1 MAYTTIDK
9 PDDYFNTITW
19 TGDGTTK
26 DITGVGFQPDLVW
39 AKKRSAAS
47 YHAWCDVVRGGT
59 KTIFSNA
66 NIAEETSAV
75 DWILSFA
82 SDGFGVNSAGNLNQS
97 SATYVAWNWLANNTS
112 GSSNTDGSIT
122 STVSANTTS
131 GFSIVS
137 YSGNSIAGSTVGH
150 GLGVAPKVIIEKTRT
165 LSQNWRVY
173 TSVLGSNKRLILDQ
187 TNASEDGGFMNST
200 DPTSSVFYLG
210 SDDAYNASGQTHI
223 AYCFAEKKGF
233 SKIGSY
239 TGNFNSNGPFI
250 YTGFKPAFVIIKRT
264 DTSGNG
270 WRIFDNK
277 RSTSG
282 LNVIDK
288 TLRPNTTD
296 AEFSS
301 NIDFVSNGIKIRNA
315 QAEDNHPGTYFY
327 MAFAENPFVT
337 STGIPA
343 CAR

>member
-1 MAYTTIDK
+1 MAYTDIDK
-9 PDDYFNTITW
+9 PTDYFNTKLY
-19 TGDGTTK
+19 TG
-26 DITGVGFQPDLVW
+26 TGATQSISDLNFSPDLVW
-39 AKKRSAAS
+39 IKQRNGTR
-47 YHAWCDVVRGGT
+47 YHRLIDSVRGAT
-59 KTIFSNA
+59 KELYSNSTDSEIIVA
-66 NIAEETSAV
+66 DGLTSFDSNGFTLGSGIASNGSGDTFVGWSWRGSDSSAV
-75 DWILSFA
+75 
-82 SDGFGVNSAGNLNQS
+82 
-97 SATYVAWNWLANNTS
+97 
-112 GSSNTDGSIT
+112 SNTDGSIT

-264 DTSGNG
+264 DTSGNS

-288 TLRPNTTD
+288 TLRPNTAD
-296 AEFSS
+296 GEFSS
-301 NIDFVSNGIKIRNA
+301 DIDFVSNGIKIRNA